1 MAKQDG
7 VQVARKTKVTDPVED
22 NGAVQRLSDVAYERI
37 LEALFDRKVQ
47 AGAFVSQ
54 GELSELVD
62 VPVAPLRDAL
72 RVLEAEGILTI
83 HPRSGIQFVRPGL
96 ELTRSTYQFRSII
109 ERAAIR
115 VFAEE
120 GDEALVTA
128 MLERHLRLMMAI
140 ATEGLGAPELVE
152 MEALEQL
159 LHNAVIGVFR
169 NPLIDSSYRRM
180 HNYLR
185 LLRLDRKL
193 TAPVALRTLKEHVE
207 IIEACRARNA
217 EKAEQALDAHFQAA
231 MSRNLGLI

>member
-1 MAKQDG
+1 M
-7 VQVARKTKVTDPVED
+7 QVARRTKIIERVEEPIP
-22 NGAVQRLSDVAYERI
+22 AQRLSDLAYDRI

-54 GELSELVD
+54 GELSDIVG

-109 ERAAIR
+109 ERAAVR
-115 VFAEE
+115 AYAEQ
-120 GDEALVTA
+120 GDEAEIA
-128 MLERHLRLMMAI
+128 EIARRHLTLIDAI
-140 ATEGLGAPELVE
+140 ASNGLGADELTEV
-152 MEALEQL
+152 EALEQL
-159 LHNAVIGVFR
+159 LHNAVIGILR

-193 TAPVALRTLKEHVE
+193 TAPIALRTLKEHVE
-207 IIEACRARNA
+207 IIEACKARDAARAEA
-217 EKAEQALDAHFQAA
+217 ALDAHFQAA
-231 MSRNLGLI
+231 MQRNLGFI